1 MLLHRPSLAMVYY
14 RFQESPL
21 SSSRVLVHSCILAYE
36 VAKYLGSPSTPI
48 TKPIFAAMSGIYL
61 LLGSNIGRRLKNLDR
76 AKELIVSNGITI
88 KKESQIYETAAWGN
102 EDQEAFLNQVIE
114 IETKKSPQRLLQITQ
129 LIENEMGRVRYEK
142 WGKRLIDID
151 ILYFNDLIFQEND
164 LSLPH
169 PGIADRRFTLVPLVE
184 IASEMMH
191 PVLEKTQAELL
202 SVCEDQLEVSVFD
215 QY

>member
-1 MLLHRPSLAMVYY
+1 
-14 RFQESPL
+14 
-21 SSSRVLVHSCILAYE
+21 
-36 VAKYLGSPSTPI
+36 
-48 TKPIFAAMSGIYL
+48 MSGIYL

-184 IASEMMH
+184 IASEMVH

>member
-1 MLLHRPSLAMVYY
+1 
-14 RFQESPL
+14 
-21 SSSRVLVHSCILAYE
+21 
-36 VAKYLGSPSTPI
+36 
-48 TKPIFAAMSGIYL
+48 MSGIYL

-114 IETKKSPQRLLQITQ
+114 VETKKSPQRLLQITQ
-129 LIENEMGRVRYEK
+129 LIETEMGRVRYEK

-151 ILYFNDLIFQEND
+151 ILYFDDLIFQEND

-184 IASEMMH
+184 IASEMVH

>member
-1 MLLHRPSLAMVYY
+1 M
-14 RFQESPL
+14 
-21 SSSRVLVHSCILAYE
+21 
-36 VAKYLGSPSTPI
+36 
-48 TKPIFAAMSGIYL
+48 
-61 LLGSNIGRRLKNLDR
+61 KNLDR

-184 IASEMMH
+184 IASEMVH

-215 QY
+215 HY

>member
-1 MLLHRPSLAMVYY
+1 
-14 RFQESPL
+14 
-21 SSSRVLVHSCILAYE
+21 
-36 VAKYLGSPSTPI
+36 
-48 TKPIFAAMSGIYL
+48 MSGIYL

>member
-1 MLLHRPSLAMVYY
+1 
-14 RFQESPL
+14 
-21 SSSRVLVHSCILAYE
+21 
-36 VAKYLGSPSTPI
+36 
-48 TKPIFAAMSGIYL
+48 MSGIYL

-114 IETKKSPQRLLQITQ
+114 VETKKSPQRLLQITQ

-184 IASEMMH
+184 IASEMVH

>member
-1 MLLHRPSLAMVYY
+1 M
-14 RFQESPL
+14 
-21 SSSRVLVHSCILAYE
+21 
-36 VAKYLGSPSTPI
+36 
-48 TKPIFAAMSGIYL
+48 
-61 LLGSNIGRRLKNLDR
+61 KNLDR

-184 IASEMMH
+184 IASEMVH

>member
-1 MLLHRPSLAMVYY
+1 
-14 RFQESPL
+14 
-21 SSSRVLVHSCILAYE
+21 
-36 VAKYLGSPSTPI
+36 
-48 TKPIFAAMSGIYL
+48 MSGIYL

-114 IETKKSPQRLLQITQ
+114 VETKKSPQRLLQITQ
-129 LIENEMGRVRYEK
+129 LIETEMGRVRYEK

-184 IASEMMH
+184 IASEMVH

>member
-1 MLLHRPSLAMVYY
+1 
-14 RFQESPL
+14 
-21 SSSRVLVHSCILAYE
+21 
-36 VAKYLGSPSTPI
+36 
-48 TKPIFAAMSGIYL
+48 MSGIYL

-76 AKELIVSNGITI
+76 AKELIVSNGIII

-151 ILYFNDLIFQEND
+151 ILYFDDLIFQEND

-184 IASEMMH
+184 IASEMVH

>member
-1 MLLHRPSLAMVYY
+1 
-14 RFQESPL
+14 
-21 SSSRVLVHSCILAYE
+21 
-36 VAKYLGSPSTPI
+36 
-48 TKPIFAAMSGIYL
+48 MSGIYL

-184 IASEMMH
+184 IASEMVH
-191 PVLEKTQAELL
+191 PVLKKTQAELL

>member
-1 MLLHRPSLAMVYY
+1 
-14 RFQESPL
+14 
-21 SSSRVLVHSCILAYE
+21 
-36 VAKYLGSPSTPI
+36 
-48 TKPIFAAMSGIYL
+48 MSGIYL

-184 IASEMMH
+184 IASEMVH

-215 QY
+215 HY

>member
-1 MLLHRPSLAMVYY
+1 
-14 RFQESPL
+14 
-21 SSSRVLVHSCILAYE
+21 
-36 VAKYLGSPSTPI
+36 
-48 TKPIFAAMSGIYL
+48 MSGIYL

-76 AKELIVSNGITI
+76 AKELIVSNGIAI

-151 ILYFNDLIFQEND
+151 ILYFNGLIFQEND

-184 IASEMMH
+184 IASEMVH

>member
-1 MLLHRPSLAMVYY
+1 
-14 RFQESPL
+14 
-21 SSSRVLVHSCILAYE
+21 
-36 VAKYLGSPSTPI
+36 
-48 TKPIFAAMSGIYL
+48 
-61 LLGSNIGRRLKNLDR
+61 LKNLDR

-184 IASEMMH
+184 IASEMVH

>member
-1 MLLHRPSLAMVYY
+1 
-14 RFQESPL
+14 
-21 SSSRVLVHSCILAYE
+21 
-36 VAKYLGSPSTPI
+36 
-48 TKPIFAAMSGIYL
+48 MSGIYL

-151 ILYFNDLIFQEND
+151 ILYFDDLIFQEND

-184 IASEMMH
+184 IASEMVH

>member
-1 MLLHRPSLAMVYY
+1 M
-14 RFQESPL
+14 
-21 SSSRVLVHSCILAYE
+21 
-36 VAKYLGSPSTPI
+36 
-48 TKPIFAAMSGIYL
+48 
-61 LLGSNIGRRLKNLDR
+61 KNLDR

-151 ILYFNDLIFQEND
+151 ILYFDDLIFQEND

-184 IASEMMH
+184 IASEMVH